1 MEEAQIAQGPVDVDV
16 SRLAMVQKQTLL
28 QRQCLPLDA
37 KVRMSLERIRAWY
50 EHWDG
55 EVYVAFSGG
64 KDSLVLLDLVWRL
77 YPEVPAVFSNT
88 GLEYPEIVQFVKEI
102 KARNPDREVIIV
114 RPKRTF
120 RDVVL
125 NEGYPVVS
133 KKISR
138 MLRILKNEKGNPAW
152 ANTYR
157 LYDTGVKQD
166 GTYSKA
172 SKLPEKWRPLLQ
184 QDWSATELCCDILK
198 KEPLDIYSKASGRK
212 RYMGIM
218 AAEGGLREKRHQCN
232 IFDTRDPSSAPML
245 FWAEQDIWDYIH
257 ARKLPYSKIYD
268 MGETRT
274 GCMFCM
280 FGVHLE
286 AGQNRF
292 QRMAKSHPKQW
303 DYCINDLGMSK
314 VLEAIGVE
322 YGAETAQGDML
333 TANAE
338 LCGGPSGPS
347 ERAPG

>member
-1 MEEAQIAQGPVDVDV
+1 MTTTVMAQGPVDVTV
-16 SRLAMVQKQTLL
+16 SRLAMVQKQTLI
-28 QRQCLPLDA
+28 QRQCLPLEA

-55 EVYVAFSGG
+55 EVYVAWSAG
-64 KDSLVLLDLVWRL
+64 KDSTVLLDLVWSI
-77 YPEVPAVFSNT
+77 YPDVPAVFSNT
-88 GLEYPEIVQFVKEI
+88 GLEYPEIVQFAKEV
-102 KARNPDREVIIV
+102 KARHPDREVIIV

-133 KKISR
+133 KKTSR
-138 MLRILKNEKGNPAW
+138 MLRILKNEKDNPAW

-157 LYDTGVKQD
+157 LYDTGFKQD

-172 SKLPEKWRPLLQ
+172 SKLPEKWRPLLEQ
-184 QDWSATELCCDILK
+184 PWSATELCCDILK
-198 KEPLDIYSKASGRK
+198 KEPLDTYSKESGRK
-212 RYMGIM
+212 RMMGIM
-218 AAEGGLREKRHQCN
+218 AAEGGLREKREHCN

-245 FWAEQDIWDYIH
+245 FWTEADVWEYI
-257 ARKLPYSKIYD
+257 RTRNLPYSKIYD

-303 DYCINDLGMSK
+303 DYCINDLGMGK
-314 VLEAIGVE
+314 VLEAVGVE
-322 YGAETAQGDML
+322 YGQPSTQGDL
-333 TANAE
+333 LPANA
-338 LCGGPSGPS
+338 GAKRRP
-347 ERAPG
+347 